1 MYLEKISIW
10 KLADLYGAFVLVC
23 HFTPSSIPKKKSC
36 PADIL
41 TLTPKTHSHVQI
53 SFFFNLRSAFPRL
66 QQLSHVGNLPSLD
79 M

>member
-1 MYLEKISIW
+1 MEPLF
-10 KLADLYGAFVLVC
+10 LFVIL
-23 HFTPSSIPKKKSC
+23 HHLQYQRRRGC
-36 PADIL
+36 PTDIL

-53 SFFFNLRSAFPRL
+53 SFFSNLRSAFPRL